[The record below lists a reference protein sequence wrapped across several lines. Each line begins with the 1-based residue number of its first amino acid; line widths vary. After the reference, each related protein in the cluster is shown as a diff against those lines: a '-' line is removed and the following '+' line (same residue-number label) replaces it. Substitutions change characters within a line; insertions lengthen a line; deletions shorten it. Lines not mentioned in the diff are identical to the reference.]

1 MKKVI
6 LRTIKKY
13 NLLEKNKSVVVAVSG
28 GADSMALL
36 NLLVEIKELYNLHLV
51 VAHVNHK
58 KRENSD
64 LDEVLVNKVALENGL
79 DYEVYYL
86 PKCLTNENFH
96 EYARRE
102 RYNFFK
108 RVAANYKADCIVTAH
123 HADDHLE
130 TQIYRLLYHSTVS
143 GLIGIEPIVEYCGLK
158 IIRPLIEVTKDD
170 IYKYCSESRIEY
182 REDES
187 NQSDVY
193 TRNRIRK
200 YIIPALAEETFSVYE
215 HSRSIS
221 EQLSEDEAFFNL
233 QVDQL
238 MNEVSEIKG
247 VFKVSRSFINSLPK
261 SLSRR
266 LIKRILQQFMIKD
279 IQTVHIEEV
288 LSVMQSSKPNLS
300 VTLPNQ
306 ICCVIAY
313 DIVQFSTMLDEIEP
327 YEMILD
333 VDSTLVLPQGSTLC
347 IRENKVDEKTEKSC
361 INKVDLCYN
370 EIELPLKVR
379 TRKPGDRITL
389 MNGHGTKKIKEIMI
403 ECRVPKHLRDTWPII
418 TDSNDRIIW
427 IPLLKKSSYCQQHL
441 NGKTITI
448 DYCHLGGNEED
459 A

>member
-1 MKKVI
+1 
-6 LRTIKKY
+6 
-13 NLLEKNKSVVVAVSG
+13 
-28 GADSMALL
+28 
-36 NLLVEIKELYNLHLV
+36 
-51 VAHVNHK
+51 
-58 KRENSD
+58 
-64 LDEVLVNKVALENGL
+64 
-79 DYEVYYL
+79 
-86 PKCLTNENFH
+86 
-96 EYARRE
+96 
-102 RYNFFK
+102 
-108 RVAANYKADCIVTAH
+108 
-123 HADDHLE
+123 
-130 TQIYRLLYHSTVS
+130 
-143 GLIGIEPIVEYCGLK
+143 
-158 IIRPLIEVTKDD
+158 
-170 IYKYCSESRIEY
+170 
-182 REDES
+182 
-187 NQSDVY
+187 
-193 TRNRIRK
+193 IRK